1 VLAIAH
7 GGCPVTI
14 TSTRARVDGDF
25 VVPHYIRFVVD
36 DSPGIV
42 AAIAGHLAEHD
53 ININALLQK
62 PGYPKDRL
70 PFVVTVEPC
79 PSSALK
85 AALKKIAQLDCMQ
98 SPPFDLQMLEE

>member
-1 VLAIAH
+1 
-7 GGCPVTI
+7 VTI

-42 AAIAGHLAEHD
+42 AAIAGHLAEQG

-85 AALKKIAQLDCMQ
+85 TALKKIAQMDCMQ
-98 SPPFDLQMLEE
+98 AAPFDLQMLEE